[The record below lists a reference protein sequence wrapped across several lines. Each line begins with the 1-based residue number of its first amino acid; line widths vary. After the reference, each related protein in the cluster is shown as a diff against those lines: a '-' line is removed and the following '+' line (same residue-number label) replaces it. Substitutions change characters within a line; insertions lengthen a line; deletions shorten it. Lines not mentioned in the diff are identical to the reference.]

1 MKKHRTANARSI
13 SSSLLDEPIE
23 AHDPAT
29 IHAAALTIAEH
40 ARDAEDMRV
49 LLAMCGIVHS
59 PRGVRTGRSSPVAA
73 ALPPCKAGTS

>member
-13 SSSLLDEPIE
+13 SSYVDDYLNGLIEP
-23 AHDPAT
+23 HDPAT

-49 LLAMCGIVHS
+49 LLAMCG
-59 PRGVRTGRSSPVAA
+59 VRTP
-73 ALPPCKAGTS
+73 